1 MTVTLTRFQLCRLLL
16 RFAAGLVLL
25 ACGAAHG
32 QYPSRPVRIIVM
44 IPPGGAPDIV
54 ARVIGEKLT
63 TDLGQPFVI
72 ENRAGAN
79 GNIAGEM
86 VARAAPDGHT
96 LLLAADSLITI
107 NPHLYPAMSFST
119 LDDLAPVATLG
130 SNQFVLSV
138 HPSVPAKNLR
148 EFIDHARRANP
159 PLNYAS
165 GGNGSQHQI
174 AMELLKSRAG
184 INLVHVPYS
193 GGSPATLATVAG
205 EVAVM
210 FAGSST
216 AGQIKAGKLRA
227 LAVTGAARSSDF
239 PDLPAIAEMYP
250 NYEVTIWIG
259 LFAPAHTP
267 ASVLNSL
274 RTEINRTLALPE
286 FKARLNAAGGLTPYV
301 TTLVEFSS
309 LIRRDHTRYGKLV
322 KETGI
327 KPD

>member
-1 MTVTLTRFQLCRLLL
+1 
-16 RFAAGLVLL
+16 
-25 ACGAAHG
+25 
-32 QYPSRPVRIIVM
+32 
-44 IPPGGAPDIV
+44 
-54 ARVIGEKLT
+54 
-63 TDLGQPFVI
+63 
-72 ENRAGAN
+72 
-79 GNIAGEM
+79 
-86 VARAAPDGHT
+86 
-96 LLLAADSLITI
+96 
-107 NPHLYPAMSFST
+107 
-119 LDDLAPVATLG
+119 
-130 SNQFVLSV
+130 
-138 HPSVPAKNLR
+138 
-148 EFIDHARRANP
+148 
-159 PLNYAS
+159 
-165 GGNGSQHQI
+165 
-174 AMELLKSRAG
+174 
-184 INLVHVPYS
+184 
-193 GGSPATLATVAG
+193 
-205 EVAVM
+205 M